1 MDTSNKP
8 LVTAIFLSFNHQN
21 YLDSSLGSLLKQ
33 DYPNLEIIVSDDCS
47 DDVSFEIIKS
57 MVNTNDSRVTVRRN
71 ETNLGIAAHINTL
84 MKLAKGELTVV
95 FAGDDISVS
104 HRVTSLVDFWI
115 QNEKPG
121 SVFSAV
127 WKIDKHGANCGEM
140 NSNPNFFTVSKNVLA
155 EKLIYR
161 KRNIFG
167 CSHAWRTDL
176 FTKFGDLASQVIN
189 EDRTIPFRSALT
201 HGIKYYPDKLVYYRV
216 DTGISNIKD
225 ENEELRLYSYNKI
238 NSGRELIDL
247 EQNMKD
253 SVHIDKAYVNLING
267 RKKEV
272 ELMFFLS
279 RRFLTPKVILNT
291 LFSRART
298 SRVIKTFYIYINYK
312 IKNK

>member
-1 MDTSNKP
+1 MDISKKP
-8 LVTAIFLSFNHQN
+8 LVTAIFLSFNHEE
-21 YLDSSLGSLLKQ
+21 YLSSSLDSLLKQ

-47 DDVSFEIIKS
+47 DDGSFDVIKS
-57 MVNTNDSRVTVRRN
+57 MVSKNDIRVTVRKN
-71 ETNLGIAAHINTL
+71 EKNLGIAEHINTL
-84 MKLAKGELTVV
+84 MKLANGELTVV
-95 FAGDDISVS
+95 FAGDDISVH
-104 HRVTSLVDFWI
+104 HRVTNLVDFWI

-127 WKIDKHGANCGEM
+127 WKIDKHGTNCGEM
-140 NSNPNFFTVSKNVLA
+140 NSNPGFFTVSKNVLI

-161 KRNIFG
+161 KRNVFG

-201 HGIKYYPDKLVYYRV
+201 HGIKYNPEKLVYYRV
-216 DTGISNIKD
+216 DGGISNIND
-225 ENEELRLYSYNKI
+225 ENEELRLYNYNKI
-238 NSGRELIDL
+238 NSARELIDL

-253 SVHIDKAYVNLING
+253 SVEIGKAYVNFING

-279 RRFLTPKVILNT
+279 RRCLTPKVILNT
-291 LFSRART
+291 IFSRART

-312 IKNK
+312 IKNR